1 MPNPMMGG
9 AMPFMMQVPPQMQ
22 GGDST
27 SQSQGGMQMGM
38 MGQFPTMVQMPQQSQ
53 MGSSGSQGA
62 GMPMGYTMMLSPEQ
76 HRSMTPAQLQQ
87 IQMQMQL
94 MMKGGMP
101 MMPMPKDPND
111 QSKK

>member
-1 MPNPMMGG
+1 
-9 AMPFMMQVPPQMQ
+9 MPFMMQVPSQMQ

-87 IQMQMQL
+87 IQMQMQM